1 MTTVTPRTPEEH
13 SHTADSPY
21 PDSGESGGI
30 EGNPERPPI
39 DAGAVFELA
48 DAIDPRYRALILL
61 IGFGPGV
68 RRGEFRLYRR
78 RHVDLAHARIRTEV
92 PEQDTGGGP
101 ATSAPSDASVLWTTL
116 PAFLVDELS
125 RHLDRYA
132 ELGPDGY
139 VFTGPEGGPI
149 ALVHWHKAFRQA
161 RDVVGLPDLRPHD
174 VRRVRGDDPRPAGR
188 DHRGDPGLAQSP
200 RRHRR

>member
-1 MTTVTPRTPEEH
+1 MP
-13 SHTADSPY
+13 DSAPY
-21 PDSGESGGI
+21 PDSGGSDGI
-30 EGNPERPPI
+30 ERNPERPLI
-39 DAGAVFELA
+39 DTGAVFELA

-61 IGFGPGV
+61 IAFGPGV

-92 PEQDTGGGP
+92 QEQDTGDGP
-101 ATSAPSDASVLWTTL
+101 VTPAPSDDPGQWTTL

-132 ELGPDGY
+132 GPGPDGH

-149 ALVHWHKAFRQA
+149 DLVHWHKAFRQA
-161 RDVVGLPDLRPHD
+161 RDTMGLPDLRPHD
-174 VRRVRGDDPRPAGR
+174 VRRGRGDDPHPAGR
-188 DHRGDPGLAQSP
+188 DHRGDPGRARSP
-200 RRHRR
+200 HRPRP